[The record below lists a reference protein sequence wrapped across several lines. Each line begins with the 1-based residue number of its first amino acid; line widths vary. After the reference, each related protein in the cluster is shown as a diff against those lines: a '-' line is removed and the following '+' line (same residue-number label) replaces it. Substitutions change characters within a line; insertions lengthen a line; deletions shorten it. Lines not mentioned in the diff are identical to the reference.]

1 MLSPVS
7 SMLDALQLNVLK
19 LDIVEQNAI
28 EQGSVADV
36 VATDSTLDVPS
47 CSTPSCS
54 TPQRLTAQRLTAQCS
69 TMLVQ
74 GDSGAEVMELQRL
87 LWRWSAFSGYSYP
100 AKESDDQFD
109 RTVRVA
115 VETFQAAM
123 FLQPNGVVGALT
135 WRSLYSGV
143 PAAMPTLQL
152 GDCGADVARLQRI
165 LMTTT
170 DLPLTHSV
178 SNTYDLVTEDAVR
191 QAQVQAGL
199 TATGIV
205 DAETWRALSR
215 AIAYSRIA
223 NTPNQ

>member
-7 SMLDALQLNVLK
+7 SMLDVLELNVLK
-19 LDIVEQNAI
+19 LGAVERNAI
-28 EQGSVADV
+28 EQDSVSDV
-36 VATDSTLDVPS
+36 VTTDSIFDAPQL
-47 CSTPSCS
+47 
-54 TPQRLTAQRLTAQCS
+54 TPQCS
-69 TMLVQ
+69 MMLVQ

-100 AKESDDQFD
+100 AKESANQFD
-109 RTVRVA
+109 RTVRAA

-143 PAAMPTLQL
+143 PVAMPLLQL
-152 GDCGADVARLQRI
+152 GDSGADVARLQRI

-170 DLPLTHSV
+170 DLPSTHSV
-178 SNTYDLVTEDAVR
+178 GNTYDLVTEDAVR
-191 QAQVQAGL
+191 RAQAQAGL
-199 TATGIV
+199 TPTGIV
-205 DAETWRALSR
+205 DSETWRALSR

>member
-1 MLSPVS
+1 MSSSVS
-7 SMLDALQLNVLK
+7 LMFGAIEQDAIKQDVIDRNAI
-19 LDIVEQNAI
+19 DRNAI
-28 EQGSVADV
+28 EDLIA
-36 VATDSTLDVPS
+36 ADSTVDAP
-47 CSTPSCS
+47 
-54 TPQRLTAQRLTAQCS
+54 QCS

-87 LWRWSAFSGYSYP
+87 LRRWSAFSGYSHP
-100 AKESDDQFD
+100 TKESANQFD

-143 PAAMPTLQL
+143 PVAMPTLQL
-152 GDCGADVARLQRI
+152 GDSGADVARLQRI

-170 DLPLTHSV
+170 DLLSTHIV
-178 SNTYDLVTEDAVR
+178 GNTYDLVTEDAVQR
-191 QAQVQAGL
+191 AQDQAGL
-199 TATGIV
+199 MPTGIV
-205 DAETWRALSR
+205 DSETWRALSR